1 MATAGAYSSDSYAL
15 DFLPSITNN
24 NNYDTSYPSGTT
36 SSAGATSI
44 PTTQAV
50 HGMGVTTTSTV
61 PAHAPNLAISSRTH
75 QIVPSGAA
83 TTHDPVVV
91 AS

>member
-24 NNYDTSYPSGTT
+24 YDTSYLLGTT

-50 HGMGVTTTSTV
+50 HGICQRGNSLVGWRNS
-61 PAHAPNLAISSRTH
+61 PALNPKMRRAL
-75 QIVPSGAA
+75 SGL
-83 TTHDPVVV
+83 PVC
-91 AS
+91 